1 MGIMGRSRRYSI
13 KILVFDQE
21 FRAVISH
28 ALGRDGGRRDSD
40 QRGAAP
46 KTPIKCFKCGKE
58 GHHQA
63 NCANPPLCYACHN
76 TGHIALNCSLHVQK
90 RGIKLVGFGIPGQG
104 FFSLHVDIPAAES
117 EKIPVRGIMSII
129 DGFGEVDKIEKELN
143 HMFSDVSWEWKVKQ
157 LNEREFL
164 ITFPSKMIRRQLSRT
179 KSFDFECYP
188 IKASVVETA
197 MTEEAV
203 DELMA
208 VWVKI
213 FGIPNFVR
221 DEVHV
226 KEIAELVGEFEVL
239 DEKSIKGDG
248 PVRVRVACKDPN
260 ELFVSMLIYI
270 NKVGYKVRWET
281 EDQKDDDDVDDL
293 GGDDDNES
301 FLFEKTLQDKLRKGA
316 ASAPAKTGKSSGQS
330 HSKKVALDDKSCFS
344 PIPMLKLE
352 MDNISGSKESNPL
365 AMVVWEEDEMSI
377 CTQEPQEDKMNVNVV
392 TEERMRAEEAL
403 DEIDSFEVV
412 SSKRTKK
419 KKGKIPILVKR
430 KSDRNKGQVVPVQK
444 RVEFLAKKKNLDN
457 SGTNRKEIDRNIATI
472 KAKELAQAALAEC
485 EWKKSNE
492 TKKENFS
499 DRELGLLQGWI
510 ISENFKDLVLE
521 KMPIRDNDYI
531 LNFWNR
537 KLSSVRKFL
546 KGWGAN
552 KNSEWKRAKQELV
565 SKLESFDLEA
575 NLHDLC
581 PEQWE
586 ERYKIEKELDQVFE
600 LEELYWHKRSGEE
613 WLLKGDK
620 NTSYFHK
627 IANGKRRKSLIH
639 SLVEDGRIT
648 EDEEDLS
655 SHIVEFYKNL
665 FRADSFSSIHMK
677 ENFWSESGII
687 PENMREEIDKP
698 FEMKELDKVI
708 SQAKNNTAPG
718 PDGFSIQF
726 YTFFWDHLKQDLYE
740 MLIMLY
746 HGELDL
752 KRLNYGVITLIPKC
766 NEANS
771 IRQFR
776 LICVSNDCFKII
788 SKVIT
793 NKISLIA
800 FEIISHTQTTF
811 IPGRFIL
818 EGGIVLHEML
828 HVLKTKNLSG
838 VIFKID
844 FEKAYDKVSWE
855 FLFEVLKRKG
865 FSDNW
870 IGWIKSCVTG
880 GKVCVNIN
888 GNRSQFFG
896 TSRGLRQGEPLSPL
910 LFNLVGD
917 ALARMFELAKSN
929 GILSGLVPNLVNGG
943 LTHLQYT
950 DDTIIFIPCI
960 DSEIMAIKF
969 LLYCFE
975 EISGMK
981 INYHKSEV
989 FSVGIS
995 PEEEQ
1000 RVANMLN
1007 CNSGSFPLCYL
1018 GLSMSP
1024 NRLRAD
1030 DFSYILQKIRKR
1042 LNSWQA
1048 GSLYYSGRAILI
1060 NAYLSSIPSYS
1071 MGLYYLPEVIYS
1083 QIDSLRSK
1091 FYWEGLGD
1099 KRRYHMV
1106 KWSNI
1111 AFPKDFGG
1119 LGFTETRAMNT
1130 ALLSK
1135 WIFKLE
1141 SEDNSLCTNLLR
1153 VKYMA
1158 VSGFFL
1164 EEVVEG
1170 RGGKFARR
1178 MDSETST
1185 RDKKSQG
1192 SKKRIWLK
1200 QEI

>member
-1 MGIMGRSRRYSI
+1 MNRGGVWRSEEHN
-13 KILVFDQE
+13 VFPGNPRQPSQE
-21 FRAVISH
+21 FRAVVSH

-46 KTPIKCFKCGKE
+46 KTLIKCFKCGKE
-58 GHHQA
+58 EHHQA

-104 FFSLHVDIPAAES
+104 FFSLHIDIPAAES
-117 EKIPVRGIMSII
+117 EKIPVRGIMAII
-129 DGFGEVDKIEKELN
+129 DSFGEVDKIEKELN

-270 NKVGYKVRWET
+270 NKVGYKVCWEP
-281 EDQKDDDDVDDL
+281 EGFKRKAISHPPFPPKDQKDDDDVDDL

-301 FLFEKTLQDKLRKGA
+301 FLSEKTLQDKLRKGA
-316 ASAPAKTGKSSGQS
+316 ASAPAKTRKSLGPS
-330 HSKKVALDDKSCFS
+330 HSKKVALDDRSCFS

-352 MDNISGSKESNPL
+352 MDNISRSKESNPL
-365 AMVVWEEDEMSI
+365 AMVVWEEDEMGI

-430 KSDRNKGQVVPVQK
+430 KSDRNKGQVVPVQ
-444 RVEFLAKKKNLDN
+444 N
-457 SGTNRKEIDRNIATI
+457 SLEDIASKAGLCLGTNRKEIDRNIATI
-472 KAKELAQAALAEC
+472 KAKELAQVALAEC
-485 EWKKSNE
+485 EWKKKQCKKEVVRDIESEEVINSVIEVEKGGYINSVSRPLVVGGDFNMYKFAHEKSNGWILS
-492 TKKENFS
+492 ENFS
-499 DRELGLLQGWI
+499 
-510 ISENFKDLVLE
+510 DLVLE

-531 LNFWNR
+531 LNFWNT
-537 KLSSVRKFL
+537 KLSSARKFL

-586 ERYKIEKELDQVFE
+586 ERYKIEKELDQ
-600 LEELYWHKRSGEE
+600 
-613 WLLKGDK
+613 
-620 NTSYFHK
+620 
-627 IANGKRRKSLIH
+627 
-639 SLVEDGRIT
+639 
-648 EDEEDLS
+648 
-655 SHIVEFYKNL
+655 
-665 FRADSFSSIHMK
+665 
-677 ENFWSESGII
+677 
-687 PENMREEIDKP
+687 
-698 FEMKELDKVI
+698 
-708 SQAKNNTAPG
+708 
-718 PDGFSIQF
+718 
-726 YTFFWDHLKQDLYE
+726 QDLYE

-776 LICVSNDCFKII
+776 LICVLNDCFKII

-793 NKISLIA
+793 NRISLIA
-800 FEIISHTQTTF
+800 SEIISHTQTAF
-811 IPGRFIL
+811 IPERFIL
-818 EGGIVLHEML
+818 EGGIVLHEVL
-828 HVLKTKNLSG
+828 HELKTKNLSG

-896 TSRGLRQGEPLSPL
+896 TSRGLRQGDPLSPL

-960 DSEIMAIKF
+960 DSEIMATKF

-995 PEEEQ
+995 PEGEQ
-1000 RVANMLN
+1000 RVANTLN
-1007 CNSGSFPLCYL
+1007 CNSGSFPLRYL
-1018 GLSMSP
+1018 GLPMSP

-1030 DFSYILQKIRKR
+1030 AKFLLYCFEEISGMKINYHKSEVFSVGISPEGEQRVANT
-1042 LNSWQA
+1042 LNC
-1048 GSLYYSGRAILI
+1048 
-1060 NAYLSSIPSYS
+1060 
-1071 MGLYYLPEVIYS
+1071 
-1083 QIDSLRSK
+1083 
-1091 FYWEGLGD
+1091 
-1099 KRRYHMV
+1099 
-1106 KWSNI
+1106 
-1111 AFPKDFGG
+1111 
-1119 LGFTETRAMNT
+1119 
-1130 ALLSK
+1130 
-1135 WIFKLE
+1135 
-1141 SEDNSLCTNLLR
+1141 NS
-1153 VKYMA
+1153 V
-1158 VSGFFL
+1158 
-1164 EEVVEG
+1164 EEAVEG
-1170 RGGKFARR
+1170 REGKFAGR